1 MKELSIEY
9 AHIYTNQQFD
19 VEQKKSVE
27 LLEDIMQDKDKKD
40 LVFTIMIDDY
50 SFPDPTFDYHDLI
63 THLSNSGFIPDI
75 SIRESML
82 IKECDN
88 VLSKINNIDLK
99 NSIVSYIKEKKK
111 YPCSLFIAT
120 WYLVRLGCIK
130 ADFFPEVFNAKK
142 LLNIL
147 PESFKSFEEKG
158 FEIIKNT
165 EFSHLLN
172 NIENMYFEGRSI
184 NNM

>member
-19 VEQKKSVE
+19 IEQKKSVE
-27 LLEDIMQDKDKKD
+27 LLEGIMQDKDKKD

-63 THLSNSGFIPDI
+63 THLSCSGFTPDI

-82 IKECDN
+82 IKDCDS
-88 VLSKINNIDLK
+88 VLSKINSIDLK
-99 NSIVSYIKEKKK
+99 NSIIGYIKEKKK

-120 WYLVRLGCIK
+120 WYLIRLGCIE
-130 ADFFPEVFNAKK
+130 ADFFPDALIAKK

-147 PESFKSFEEKG
+147 PQSFKPFEEKG

-165 EFSHLLN
+165 EFFHVLD
-172 NIENMYFEGRSI
+172 NIENMYFEGRNI
-184 NNM
+184 